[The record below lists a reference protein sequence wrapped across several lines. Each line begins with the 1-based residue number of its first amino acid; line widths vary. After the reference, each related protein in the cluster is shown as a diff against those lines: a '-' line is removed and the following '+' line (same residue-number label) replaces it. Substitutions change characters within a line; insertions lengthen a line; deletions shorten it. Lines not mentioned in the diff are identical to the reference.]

1 MKNVSFLISW
11 VLITLLFLSCDKE
24 SVEPLSS
31 ATTELS
37 AAVKKSNN
45 YTAHL
50 RPEEE
55 VSVVP
60 INSNATGQAI
70 FKLSKDGTEL
80 YYKLIVANIESV
92 RFGHLHLAPAGSN
105 GGVVVDLVGRTENY
119 PNGIIAEGIITST
132 SLKGALLGKTLA
144 DLIAAIEAGNIYTN
158 VHSDKYPGGEIRG
171 QVK

>member
-1 MKNVSFLISW
+1 MKNLSFMIAF
-11 VLITLLFLSCDKE
+11 LFLSLFFLSCE
-24 SVEPLSS
+24 NEIVEPHSS
-31 ATTELS
+31 GTTELS
-37 AAVKKSNN
+37 AAAKKANN

-55 VSVVP
+55 VSTVP

-105 GGVVVDLVGRTENY
+105 GGVVVDLVSRTENN
-119 PNGIIAEGIITST
+119 PNGVIAEGTITSA
-132 SLKGALLGKTLA
+132 SLKGALLSK
-144 DLIAAIEAGNIYTN
+144 
-158 VHSDKYPGGEIRG
+158 
-171 QVK
+171 